1 MNQVVPRGFKAVD
14 LLLAAVVAVFA
25 CVVLP
30 LQTYLAN
37 VDEYAFSLAD
47 VVGETIVSA
56 ALVAGV
62 VFALL
67 LASDRWLRGWLTPL
81 FVGLAVCLYLETG
94 ILSCDIPEINGEM
107 PAVLKSIWRNV
118 LDLAVL
124 VVVMVGAFVAYNFAR
139 SWMHWAAVAVLLLG
153 LASLADVRRPAPAVS
168 AGGSSAAQQNECR
181 AVSQD
186 VVRFLEFSP
195 TRNVLVFVI
204 DSAAASVASEL
215 VSADASLA
223 GKFPGFV
230 AYRDNIGMHGST
242 KHGVPGLM
250 TGLYCEDHADVHAY
264 MDTVLSPQSALEPY
278 RRSGAAIA
286 CVFDMLSFGYTTS
299 AAAVAAT
306 AARADGEEGRLAL
319 LRPAKGFPYMS
330 LLEVVNF
337 RITPR
342 VGKPSIVSERL
353 HMRKFMANAGKSF
366 IYDHNLYR
374 TLAERPVSEDSRLLF
389 AKFHVHGAHMPVLF
403 DADGKPTKAVA
414 NDYSGYR
421 QSVSNALVHFSRA
434 VDALRAKGVYDKSL
448 IIATTDHGSMSNVDA
463 AGRHPQASALLWVKP
478 EGARDPW
485 RDSDAPTSHVGIA
498 AVLKAAAGKRLE
510 GSEIERMLVSKDR
523 VLKIRRTGTGC
534 FDVYHYGAADGR
546 VEKGKE

>member
-1 MNQVVPRGFKAVD
+1 MMFRRSKTSSPCLPD
-14 LLLAAVVAVFA
+14 LLTAASVAVFG

-37 VDEYAFSLAD
+37 ADEYAFSLTD
-47 VVGETIVSA
+47 VVMETIVSA

-62 VFALL
+62 SLVLL
-67 LASDRWLRGWLTPL
+67 RVSGRWLRGWLTPL
-81 FVGLAVCLYLETG
+81 FVGLAVCLYLESG

-107 PAVLKSIWRNV
+107 PSALKSVWRNI

-124 VVVMVGAFVAYNFAR
+124 AAVMAGAFVGYRHAR
-139 SWMHWAAVAVLLLG
+139 SWMHWVAVAVLLLG
-153 LASLADVRRPAPAVS
+153 IASLADVRRPLPAV
-168 AGGSSAAQQNECR
+168 AGGLSASRQNVCR

-250 TGLYCEDHADVHAY
+250 TGIYCEDHADVNAY
-264 MDTVLSPQSALEPY
+264 MDSVLSPQSALEAY
-278 RRSGAAIA
+278 RRSGASIA
-286 CVFDMLSFGYTTS
+286 CMIDMLSFGYTTS
-299 AAAVAAT
+299 SAAVAAT
-306 AARADGEEGRLAL
+306 STRADGDEGRLAL

-342 VGKPSIVSERL
+342 VGKPSIVNERL
-353 HMRKFMANAGKSF
+353 HSRKFMTRTGKSF
-366 IYDHNLYR
+366 IYDHNLYGA
-374 TLAERPVSEDSRLLF
+374 LAERPVSEDGRLLF

-403 DADGKPTKAVA
+403 DAEGKPTKAVGKG
-414 NDYSGYR
+414 YPGYR
-421 QSVSNALVHFSRA
+421 QAVSNALVHFSRA
-434 VDALRAKGVYDKSL
+434 VDALREKGVYDKSL
-448 IIATTDHGSMSNVDA
+448 IVATADHGSMSNVDA
-463 AGRHPQASALLWVKP
+463 KGRHPQASALLWVKP
-478 EGARDPW
+478 EGARGPW
-485 RDSDAPTSHVGIA
+485 RDSEAPTSHVGIA
-498 AVLKAAAGKRLE
+498 AVLKAAAERRLE
-510 GSEIERMLVSKDR
+510 GSEIEKMLVSKDR
-523 VLKIRRTGTGC
+523 VLKIRRTGTDC
-534 FDVYHYGAADGR
+534 FDVYHYGGN
-546 VEKGKE
+546 E

>member
-1 MNQVVPRGFKAVD
+1 MKFRPSKASPCLPD
-14 LLLAAVVAVFA
+14 LLTAAAVAVFG

-37 VDEYAFSLAD
+37 ADEYAFSLAN
-47 VVGETIVSA
+47 VVMETIVSA

-62 VFALL
+62 AFALL
-67 LASDRWLRGWLTPL
+67 RVSARWLRGWLTPL
-81 FVGLAVCLYLETG
+81 FVGLAVCLYLESG

-107 PAVLKSIWRNV
+107 PAALKSIGRNV
-118 LDLAVL
+118 LDLLVL
-124 VVVMVGAFVAYNFAR
+124 VSVMAGAFVGYRHAR
-139 SWMHWAAVAVLLLG
+139 GWMHWVAVAVLLLG
-153 LASLADVRRPAPAVS
+153 LASLADVRRPAPAVP
-168 AGGSSAAQQNECR
+168 AGGQSAAQQNGNR

-186 VVRFLEFSP
+186 IVRFLEFSP

-215 VSADASLA
+215 VSADAQLA
-223 GKFPGFV
+223 AKFPGFV
-230 AYRDNIGMHGST
+230 AYRSNIGMHGST

-264 MDTVLSPQSALEPY
+264 MDSVLSPQSALETY
-278 RRSGAAIA
+278 RSSGAAIA
-286 CVFDMLSFGYTTS
+286 CVIDMLSFGYTTS

-306 AARADGEEGRLAL
+306 AARADGDEGRLAL

-330 LLEVVNF
+330 LLGVVNF

-342 VGKPSIVSERL
+342 VGKPSIVNERL
-353 HMRKFMANAGKSF
+353 HSRKFMARAGKSF
-366 IYDHNLYR
+366 IYDHNLYGA
-374 TLAERPVSEDSRLLF
+374 LAERPVSEDARLLF

-403 DADGKPTKAVA
+403 DAEGQPTKAVS
-414 NDYSGYR
+414 NDYPGYR

-434 VDALRAKGVYDKSL
+434 VDDLRKKGVYDKSL
-448 IIATTDHGSMSNVDA
+448 ILATTDHGSMSNVDA
-463 AGRHPQASALLWVKP
+463 KGRHPQASALLWIKP
-478 EGARDPW
+478 EGAKGPW

-498 AVLKAAAGKRLE
+498 AVLKAAAEKRLE

-523 VLKIRRTGTGC
+523 VLKVRRSGTDC
-534 FDVYHYGAADGR
+534 FDVYHYGAN
-546 VEKGKE
+546 E